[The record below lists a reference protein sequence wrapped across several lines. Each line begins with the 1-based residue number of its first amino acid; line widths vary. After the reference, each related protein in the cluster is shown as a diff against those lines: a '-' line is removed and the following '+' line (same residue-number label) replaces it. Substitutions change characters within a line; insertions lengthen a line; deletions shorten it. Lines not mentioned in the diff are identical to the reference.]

1 MVVQSSVRLYLESDK
16 AYNSVTDCHK
26 EYRFDKHIRARDN
39 HVIQIELL
47 DAEIPVSFYSV
58 NSNNNELKVV
68 VSGVVTTFVVTPGN
82 HNAED
87 IRDLFN
93 AVFAPGITATWVSA
107 SNKFSFQGTT
117 AVGGGGDGHWSFQ
130 AARGNVIFGVNAI
143 GQAADSDFK
152 ISGGRMANLGGI
164 NNIFIKL
171 LNVNLENLDSQGRES
186 GILAKVVIDQG
197 FGGLV
202 HFEDLHH
209 ARNLLTETNVSMLD
223 IKLVDLNGDSIG
235 GDTGFNGVPWSLS
248 LLFTF
253 IPREESNFSGK
264 EMLNKLTLLMDQK
277 SKRDQERNKL

>member
-82 HNAED
+82 HNADE

-93 AVFAPGITATWVSA
+93 AVFSPGITATWISA
-107 SNKFSFQGTT
+107 SNKFLFQGSS
-117 AVGGGGDGHWSFQ
+117 AWSFQ
-130 AARGNVIFGVNAI
+130 SAKGNVIYGVNAI

-152 ISGGRMANLGGI
+152 VSGGRMCNLGGI
-164 NNIFIKL
+164 NNIFIKI

-186 GILAKVVIDQG
+186 GILAKVVVDQG

-209 ARNLLTETNVSMLD
+209 ARNLLTETNLSMLD

-253 IPREESNFSGK
+253 IPRHESAFSGK
-264 EMLNKLTLLMDQK
+264 VMLNKLNKLMDQK
-277 SKRDQERNKL
+277 SERDREKNKSQQ